1 VWALPIL
8 GVRARRVVCG
18 LSGRG
23 AEHMNSGEKNEK
35 KITCSNPHENTTC
48 SSCYAC
54 TADTQAGG
62 LHVARCETCED
73 ATVMAT
79 IRAVRER

>member
-1 VWALPIL
+1 
-8 GVRARRVVCG
+8 
-18 LSGRG
+18 
-23 AEHMNSGEKNEK
+23 MNLGEKKEK
-35 KITCSNPHENTTC
+35 KITCSNPHENMTC

-54 TADTQAGG
+54 AADARASG
-62 LHVARCETCED
+62 LHVVCCETCED